1 MSLSAVAAYWPRS
14 ARVEYWAGVA
24 SVPSFG
30 TAGQNDGVGDL
41 YVLAAESGELAAYGD
56 GRVIDRAEFLAD
68 ALDALEGSTLAA
80 LGGDRYRAAEI
91 EPVLKAAALPASCAI
106 VWRGQGAGQFAHGSR
121 DVRAFQSAVE
131 GGRLLVVDGLL
142 AAHAYAGCCLR
153 RDPSGNPA
161 LDKSRASSRIDL
173 LSALVIAAASLR
185 WRASWMTWRWGPP
198 AIRSRASRRRRSWK
212 GRTTGSRCLPSGPFE
227 GETGDAS
234 VDGGGLPL
242 SGRIRRGLAAG

>member
-1 MSLSAVAAYWPRS
+1 M
-14 ARVEYWAGVA
+14 
-24 SVPSFG
+24 
-30 TAGQNDGVGDL
+30 
-41 YVLAAESGELAAYGD
+41 LAAESGELAAYGD

-173 LSALVIAAASLR
+173 LSALVIAA
-185 WRASWMTWRWGPP
+185 
-198 AIRSRASRRRRSWK
+198 
-212 GRTTGSRCLPSGPFE
+212 
-227 GETGDAS
+227 
-234 VDGGGLPL
+234 
-242 SGRIRRGLAAG
+242 GLAALAGELDDVEVGTARDPLEGEPAAPELEGPDYGIEMPSEWTV